1 MEENCRQRDSKQL
14 VVPSIMAISPVY
26 KPSSCSTQNE
36 CPITSLRL
44 FLQDQNQFSR
54 WPLVIIYLSFYSVL
68 LIQNVQLLHM
78 WGPSNISK
86 ICFRETQEFPRFL
99 SPPIAG
105 SSSAFLESEHL
116 YSFYSWFPP
125 LQLSPYLT
133 PATTV
138 KACLPLPPP
147 PASSFSSTPCQRPL
161 TPWHIV
167 VSYLYQLLLSVAD
180 FPPVSWGDRVLAG
193 IQSLLNCVPL
203 AVPHRERK
211 G

>member
-1 MEENCRQRDSKQL
+1 
-14 VVPSIMAISPVY
+14 
-26 KPSSCSTQNE
+26 
-36 CPITSLRL
+36 
-44 FLQDQNQFSR
+44 
-54 WPLVIIYLSFYSVL
+54 
-68 LIQNVQLLHM
+68 M

-147 PASSFSSTPCQRPL
+147 PR
-161 TPWHIV
+161 I
-167 VSYLYQLLLSVAD
+167 LLLLNSMPETSHTVAYCCFLFILATSFCCR
-180 FPPVSWGDRVLAG
+180 FPS
-193 IQSLLNCVPL
+193 SLLGRQSTGRNLVYSQLCAIGCSSQRKKRVSQTPSCRSLGVPWLHGPTLLQGGSFTTSCSYELILSCVSRPCPSPTSQA
-203 AVPHRERK
+203 AV
-211 G
+211 GS